1 MGAPPIHHIP
11 IRVND
16 SLSQEIA
23 RVEKGVMSNIP
34 NENPLKVRNNKSI
47 TKVSRIFPWMM
58 I

>member
-16 SLSQEIA
+16 SLSQEIN

-34 NENPLKVRNNKSI
+34 NENPLKVRNIETIMNF
-47 TKVSRIFPWMM
+47 V
-58 I
+58 